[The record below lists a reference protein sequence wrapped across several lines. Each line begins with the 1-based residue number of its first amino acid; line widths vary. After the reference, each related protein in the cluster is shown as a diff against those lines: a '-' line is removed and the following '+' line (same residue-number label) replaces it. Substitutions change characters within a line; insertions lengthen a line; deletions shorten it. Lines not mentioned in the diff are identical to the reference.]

1 MNAIIID
8 ASVAVKWPIIEP
20 YTTEARALR
29 DHALHHA
36 IPLIAPAL
44 FGYEVTSVLKRK
56 VFEGFMTLTDA
67 QLALADILAIVQL
80 RHFSR
85 PLALRALEISD
96 LARQKLA
103 YDAQYLALAQQLA
116 CDFWTADK
124 HFYDEARAAFLQVRW
139 IGLYQTTVL

>member
-1 MNAIIID
+1 
-8 ASVAVKWPIIEP
+8 
-20 YTTEARALR
+20 
-29 DHALHHA
+29 
-36 IPLIAPAL
+36 
-44 FGYEVTSVLKRK
+44 
-56 VFEGFMTLTDA
+56 MTLTDA

>member
-29 DHALHHA
+29 DHALRQA

-56 VFEGFMTLTDA
+56 VFEGLLTRTDA
-67 QLALADILAIVQL
+67 QLALTSILAIVQL

-103 YDAQYLALAQQLA
+103 YDTQYVALAQHLH

-124 HFYDEARAAFLQVRW
+124 HFYDETHAAFPQVRW
-139 IGLYQTTVL
+139 IGIYQTTAL